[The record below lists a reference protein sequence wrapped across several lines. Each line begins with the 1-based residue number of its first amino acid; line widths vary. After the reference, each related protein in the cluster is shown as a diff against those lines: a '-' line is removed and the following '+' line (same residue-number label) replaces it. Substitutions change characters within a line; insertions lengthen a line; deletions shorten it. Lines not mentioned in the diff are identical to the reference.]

1 LTVPTDPP
9 ADPPASPTQI
19 SRVTKGKAKAVPRGT
34 KRRAIADPD
43 PIEDSDDDDFQAHDA
58 VDDDDEMG
66 GNGGNEST
74 PRKGKAGPSRAK
86 ELPQVEVKN
95 STSSSRSRSA
105 PRPRIDIAQAATK
118 NEDVAT
124 VAVGKVCLTAI

>member
-1 LTVPTDPP
+1 MDPP

-19 SRVTKGKAKAVPRGT
+19 SCITKGKAKAVPRGT
-34 KRRAIADPD
+34 KQHAIADPD

-58 VDDDDEMG
+58 VDDDNEMG
-66 GNGGNEST
+66 GNGSNEST
-74 PRKGKAGPSRAK
+74 PCKGKAGPSRAK

-95 STSSSRSRSA
+95 PTSSSHSRSA

-118 NEDVAT
+118 NEDVAA